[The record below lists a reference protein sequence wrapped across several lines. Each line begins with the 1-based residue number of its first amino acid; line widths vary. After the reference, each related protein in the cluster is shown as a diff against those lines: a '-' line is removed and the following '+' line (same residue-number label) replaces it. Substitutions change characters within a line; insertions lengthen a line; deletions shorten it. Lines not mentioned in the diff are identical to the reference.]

1 MSLKRSYQVQSKYTR
16 GSKRAR
22 TLGSEVKKLKQ
33 QVATNKKELK
43 YYDLTLNTTGS
54 PYTEPYS
61 IFWTNNSSSWPE
73 FQSDRVELHGRKIRV
88 MKLEIN
94 CQFVAG
100 TPAVGDI
107 VNIYRQS
114 RPGKALNG
122 TKWPLAYDPE
132 YHSMIRQ
139 FDPTS
144 DSTKTTHKATV
155 DFGPYGRIIELDDPT
170 DLIATDESPIGV
182 QPDVT
187 RGDIKIEYSGNSI
200 LSMRVWY
207 HDD

>member
-22 TLGSEVKKLKQ
+22 TLGSEVQKLKR

-43 YYDLTLNTTGS
+43 YYDVVLNSTAS
-54 PYTEPYS
+54 PYSEPYS
-61 IFWTNNSSSWPE
+61 IFWTNNSSAWPE
-73 FQSDRVELHGRKIRV
+73 FQSDRVELHGRKVRV
-88 MKLEIN
+88 MKMEIN
-94 CQFVAG
+94 CQFGTSPTVA
-100 TPAVGDI
+100 DI

-144 DSTKTTHKATV
+144 DTTKQSHKATV
-155 DFGPYGRIIELDDPT
+155 DFSPYGRIIELDDPT
-170 DLIATDESPIGV
+170 DTVADIPMPLGN

-187 RGDIKIEYSGNSI
+187 KGDIKIEYSGKSV
-200 LSMRVWY
+200 LS
-207 HDD
+207 